1 VRHTQRS
8 TTLALLLVLGAVA
21 GPVHADLTTTL
32 LRWTAP
38 GDDGLVGRAAQYDLR
53 YSDRPITSATF
64 SQCARIPMFAQPS
77 PPGQTDSVLVSGLNP
92 ALTYYFAIKTSDE
105 AGNWS
110 ALSNVLVKP
119 SFYGTTDVN
128 SGLTLA
134 FSNPWPNPSRSDVR
148 VAFTLPSDDRVSV
161 DVFDLS
167 GRLVQTLAHG
177 PWRSG
182 RSELTWDLT
191 DLHGRHVS
199 AGMYLVRAQLAGTTF
214 TRRCVIVR

>member
-8 TTLALLLVLGAVA
+8 AALALLLVLGATA
-21 GPVHADLTTTL
+21 GPAHADLTTTV

-38 GDDGLVGRAAQYDLR
+38 GDDGMVGRATQYDLR
-53 YSDRPITSATF
+53 YSDRPITAATF
-64 SQCARIPMFAQPS
+64 SACAHIPVFVQPS
-77 PPGQTDSVLVSGLNP
+77 APGQTDSMVVSGLNP
-92 ALTYYFAIKTSDE
+92 ALTYYFAIKTCDE
-105 AGNWS
+105 VGNWS

-119 SFYGTTDVN
+119 SFYGTTDVAN
-128 SGLTLA
+128 ALTLA

-167 GRLVQTLAHG
+167 GRLVQNLAHG

-182 RSELTWDLT
+182 HSELAWDLT
-191 DLHGRHVS
+191 DAHGRHVA
-199 AGMYLVRAQLAGTTF
+199 AGMYLIRAQLAGATF